1 MANKTKQ
8 EKLSFQAEVKQIL
21 HLVTHSLYSNKEIF
35 LRELISN
42 ASDAAEKLRFE
53 ALSDNDLY
61 EKDPELKIWISVDPE
76 KHTVTIRDN
85 GIGMSRE
92 EVINNLGTIAKSG
105 TKEFLAAL
113 AQSNNKDAN
122 LIGQFGVGFY
132 SSFVV
137 ANEVQV
143 RTRRAG
149 MNSNQGVLWI
159 SNGEGEYTI
168 ENIDKPDRGTEITLF
183 LKEEEKEFL
192 DNWRL
197 REIIRKYSD
206 HIMLPILMAEPHYD
220 AKEEDKENK
229 ENKDKAAETPKLE
242 TVNKATALWTL
253 AKKDI
258 SDSDYQEFYKHISH
272 DFENPLLWS
281 HNFVEGK
288 LEYTTLLFIP
298 SRPGFD
304 LWSYEK
310 RHGLKLYVQ
319 RVFIMDDAE
328 QLLPNY
334 LRFVRGIVDS
344 KDLPLNVSRE
354 LLQNNKVIDA
364 IRNGVVKRVLDMLQK
379 LATDDVEK
387 YLGFWKNFGKVLKEG
402 VVEDHANKDAIAKL
416 LRFAS
421 THKDSEEQ
429 TISLD
434 EYISRMP
441 KEQDKIYYIIADN
454 YKTAKHSPHLE
465 IFNKKGIEVL
475 LLSDRI
481 DEWVLNG
488 LTEYE
493 GKKLHSIT
501 KGGLELGELEDK
513 EAKEEVEKAK
523 PQFEAIVTQ
532 MKKVLGDKVKDIRI
546 THRLTDSPACLIAD
560 EQGMSLH
567 LQRMMEAAGQS
578 MPKGAPILEIN
589 PEHPIIN
596 RLKGEQDDSRFSEW
610 THILFDQALLAEGGQ
625 LEDSATFVKRLN
637 TLLLQLT
644 SA

>member
-61 EKDPELKIWISVDPE
+61 EKDPELKIWISIDPE

-220 AKEEDKENK
+220 AKEEDK